1 MLSNSSLEKN
11 FWAEAVRTA
20 CYLIN
25 RSPTIALDGGIPE
38 EVWTG
43 KNLNYSHLKIFGCE
57 AFIHIPK
64 ENRTKLDDKSMKC
77 IFLGYA
83 DEDFGYRLW
92 DPVKHKIIRSRDVIF
107 NESEMFKRTV
117 GELEV
122 KKVIDRFEEQQENIP
137 PMQENGQQIQEQKG
151 QQVEN
156 DEQQEEGILQ
166 EPLQEIQPDNAPP
179 QLVRRSSRPHKPSQR
194 YPPSN
199 YILLTDEGEPNCF
212 QEACKV
218 EHSKEWKKAMEE
230 EMNSLQEN
238 KTWELVNLP
247 KGRKALQNK
256 WVYRIKHEGDEKKE
270 RYKARL
276 VVKGLPKKKVLT
288 SLKFSHLLLKCHPL
302 ESFLV

>member
-25 RSPTIALDGGIPE
+25 RSPTTALDCGIPE

-57 AFIHIPK
+57 AFVHIPK

-83 DEDFGYRLW
+83 HEEFGYCLW

-137 PMQENGQQIQEQKG
+137 PIQENEQQIQEHEE

-156 DEQQEEGILQ
+156 DEQQ
-166 EPLQEIQPDNAPP
+166 
-179 QLVRRSSRPHKPSQR
+179 
-194 YPPSN
+194 
-199 YILLTDEGEPNCF
+199 
-212 QEACKV
+212 
-218 EHSKEWKKAMEE
+218 
-230 EMNSLQEN
+230 
-238 KTWELVNLP
+238 
-247 KGRKALQNK
+247 
-256 WVYRIKHEGDEKKE
+256 
-270 RYKARL
+270 
-276 VVKGLPKKKVLT
+276 
-288 SLKFSHLLLKCHPL
+288 
-302 ESFLV
+302 

>member
-1 MLSNSSLEKN
+1 MNRTIMEKAQSMLSNSGLEKN

-25 RSPTIALDGGIPE
+25 ISPTTALDGGIPE
-38 EVWTG
+38 EVRTG

-77 IFLGYA
+77 IF
-83 DEDFGYRLW
+83 W
-92 DPVKHKIIRSRDVIF
+92 DMRMNILVIAYGIQS
-107 NESEMFKRTV
+107 NIKL
-117 GELEV
+117 LEE
-122 KKVIDRFEEQQENIP
+122 K
-137 PMQENGQQIQEQKG
+137 
-151 QQVEN
+151 
-156 DEQQEEGILQ
+156 GILQ

-179 QLVRRSSRPHKPSQR
+179 HMVHRSSKPHKPSQR

-199 YILLTDEGEPNCF
+199 YILLTDEGEPNCL

-218 EHSKEWKKAMEE
+218 EHNKEWKKAMEE

-256 WVYRIKHEGDEKKE
+256 SVYRIKHEGDEKKE

-276 VVKGLPKKKVLT
+276 VVKG
-288 SLKFSHLLLKCHPL
+288 FSQ
-302 ESFLV
+302 